1 MSADLKARLTWLMLT
16 RATLATILGAGLVL
30 LQLWVQAPELWGSWL
45 SAIGPILLAS
55 YLVNLVSWPLIKRP
69 RAPLTLIAY
78 SHLVIDVV
86 ISVLVIGHTGR
97 LGSPVSFL
105 LPICVLLGATLFERT
120 GAWVSATLSVGGV
133 IVMSLLEGAE
143 IDFYRLKDTSET
155 LRQLIFS
162 GLSQI
167 GVIALVAT
175 LASHLSERLRD
186 AHLRFQVADQ
196 DLRTLRRLNERLLT
210 RSQSGVIH
218 LNALGRVLYMN
229 PSAGHLLGLDP
240 LETLNQPL
248 FELAPWLSPD
258 DERIDEEMSH
268 GGYWE
273 RTRDGQ
279 LTLACVLSSTNE
291 EGERDEGGVALIL
304 QDITASKR
312 RQREEER
319 RAHLASIGE
328 LTAQVAHE
336 LRNPLA
342 SIRSSLQLLERMS
355 EERVARTE
363 RDDNQQ
369 RTQRRL
375 LSILDRE
382 TARLAQL
389 TQSFLDVA
397 RPPEPTPYLT
407 PLTPILKELC
417 TLTSHAPYV
426 TRLDATEG
434 ELSGLTA
441 WVDPDHVR
449 QILLN
454 LIKNAHESYE
464 TGGLTEGEH
473 LVEREARISIMR
485 SVARVELTISDR
497 GVGLPQE
504 IDELFVPFKTSKDR
518 GSGLGLALSRSLAE
532 SNDGALS
539 AQPRAGGGA
548 SFTLSLN
555 TRPQERGAPRSDT
568 LIQVVKDD

>member
-78 SHLVIDVV
+78 SHLVIDVM
-86 ISVLVIGHTGR
+86 ISALVIGHTGK

-133 IVMSLLEGAE
+133 VVLCLLEGAE
-143 IDFYRLKDTSET
+143 IDFHRLTDTSET
-155 LRQLIFS
+155 LRQLILS

-167 GVIALVAT
+167 GVIVLVAT
-175 LASHLSERLRD
+175 LAAHLSERLRD

-218 LNALGRVLYMN
+218 LNAQGRVLYMN
-229 PSAGHLLGLDP
+229 PSAGRLLDLDP
-240 LETLNQPL
+240 LETLNLPL
-248 FELAPWLSPD
+248 FELVPWIRPD
-258 DERIDEEMSH
+258 DEHLGEELSR

-273 RTRDGQ
+273 RAREDQ
-279 LTLACVLSSTNE
+279 LTLACALSSTNE
-291 EGERDEGGVALIL
+291 EGERDGGGVALLL
-304 QDITASKR
+304 QDITATKR

-319 RAHLASIGE
+319 RAHLASIGA

-342 SIRSSLQLLERMS
+342 SIRSSLQLLEQMS
-355 EERVARTE
+355 GGQ
-363 RDDNQQ
+363 DDNGQ

-407 PLTPILKELC
+407 PLAPILKELC
-417 TLTSHAPYV
+417 TLTSHEPNM
-426 TRLDATEG
+426 TRLDVTEDA
-434 ELSGLTA
+434 LSGLTA

-464 TGGLTEGEH
+464 TCETGALTAGDTR
-473 LVEREARISIMR
+473 LKREARISIMK
-485 SVARVELTISDR
+485 SDARVHIRVSDR
-497 GVGLPQE
+497 GVGLPQD
-504 IDELFVPFKTSKDR
+504 IDGLFIPFKTSKDR

-539 AQPRAGGGA
+539 AEPRAGGGA
-548 SFTLSLN
+548 RFTLTLK
-555 TRPQERGAPRSDT
+555 TRPDERGAPRSDT